1 MDNQIFTELEG
12 TFADKFGHQPAHHF
26 FSPGRVNLIGEHT
39 DYNGGHVF
47 PAAITI
53 GTFGVASSR
62 EDNLVKVYSLNF
74 PDQGVVTF
82 DINDEEKLAGNAWP
96 NFIKGLL
103 IELRAEGYSFD
114 HGFELAV
121 NGTIPTASGLSSSS
135 SLELLISV
143 VLDRLFALDV
153 PRLTMVQVSQRDEN
167 HYIGVQTGIMDQ
179 FAIGFGE
186 AEKAIY
192 LDTNTLEYELVP
204 AIFGDNV
211 IVIMNT
217 NKPRALTESK
227 YDERVAQTKEALA
240 RLQTKLDI
248 QNLGE
253 LDKATF
259 DANTDLI
266 DDELLIKRGRHAV
279 YENIRA
285 KEAVAALKANDLV
298 LFGQLINDSHASLK
312 DDYEVTGIELDTL
325 AETAQQ
331 VPGVLGARMTGAGFG
346 GTAIA
351 LVNKD
356 EVVHLEAIVAA
367 KYEEVVGYAPSFYVA
382 EIGDGAKALD

>member
-121 NGTIPTASGLSSSS
+121 
-135 SLELLISV
+135 
-143 VLDRLFALDV
+143 
-153 PRLTMVQVSQRDEN
+153 
-167 HYIGVQTGIMDQ
+167 
-179 FAIGFGE
+179 
-186 AEKAIY
+186 
-192 LDTNTLEYELVP
+192 
-204 AIFGDNV
+204 
-211 IVIMNT
+211 
-217 NKPRALTESK
+217 
-227 YDERVAQTKEALA
+227 
-240 RLQTKLDI
+240 
-248 QNLGE
+248 
-253 LDKATF
+253 
-259 DANTDLI
+259 
-266 DDELLIKRGRHAV
+266 
-279 YENIRA
+279 
-285 KEAVAALKANDLV
+285 
-298 LFGQLINDSHASLK
+298 
-312 DDYEVTGIELDTL
+312 
-325 AETAQQ
+325 
-331 VPGVLGARMTGAGFG
+331 
-346 GTAIA
+346 
-351 LVNKD
+351 
-356 EVVHLEAIVAA
+356 
-367 KYEEVVGYAPSFYVA
+367 
-382 EIGDGAKALD
+382 